1 MNKIGVLGGMG
12 PAATADFLTKLIQ
25 LTPATCDQEH
35 LPVVVANLPHVPDR
49 SRAILGLGADP
60 LPAMCASIDLL
71 VNAGCGV
78 IAVPCNTSH
87 HWHSDFAKHSP
98 VPVLHIAEA
107 SVSAVGRARTTAILG
122 TRGCLQSGFYQ
133 RTISENGGFCHVPDA
148 QTVQPLVDAT
158 IAAVKG
164 GDLAGSARY
173 LEQVL
178 RTLSEQGVNAAV
190 LACTELPL
198 AALGCDPAVHAGMTL
213 VDSTLE
219 LARASVRY
227 GLDRGWNT
235 PSLARND

>member
-12 PAATADFLTKLIQ
+12 PAATADFLTKLVQ

-49 SRAILGLGADP
+49 SRAILGLGPDP
-60 LPAMCASIDLL
+60 LPAMFASIDLL

-87 HWHSDFAKHSP
+87 HWHSDFSKHSP
-98 VPVLHIAEA
+98 VPVLHIAKACVE
-107 SVSAVGRARTTAILG
+107 AVGRARTTAILG

-133 RTISENGGFCHVPDA
+133 RTITEHGGLCYVPDG

-158 IAAVKG
+158 IAAVKA
-164 GDLAGSARY
+164 GDLTGGARY

-178 RTLSEQGVNAAV
+178 RSLVDKGVNAAV

-198 AALGCDPAVHAGMTL
+198 AASCCDPASHTGMTL

-219 LARASVRY
+219 LARASVQY
-227 GLDRGWNT
+227 GLDRGWNL
-235 PSLARND
+235 PSSDMR

>member
-12 PAATADFLTKLIQ
+12 PAATADFLTKLVQ

-49 SRAILGLGADP
+49 SRAILGLGSDP
-60 LPAMCASIDLL
+60 LPAMFASIDLL

-87 HWHSDFAKHSP
+87 HWHSDFSKHSP
-98 VPVLHIAEA
+98 IPVLHIAQACVE
-107 SVSAVGRARTTAILG
+107 AVGRASTTAILG

-133 RTISENGGFCHVPDA
+133 RTIAEHGGLCYVPDA

-158 IAAVKG
+158 IASVKG
-164 GDLAGSARY
+164 GDLPGGARY

-178 RTLSEQGVNAAV
+178 RILVDKGVNAAV

-198 AALGCDPAVHAGMTL
+198 AANGCDPEFHAEMNL

-227 GLDRGWNT
+227 GLDRGWNKM
-235 PSLARND
+235 SLNLDI

>member
-12 PAATADFLTKLIQ
+12 PAATADFLTKLVQ

-49 SRAILGLGADP
+49 SRAILGLGPDP
-60 LPAMCASIDLL
+60 LPAMFASIDLL

-87 HWHSDFAKHSP
+87 HWHSDFSKYSP
-98 VPVLHIAEA
+98 VPVLHIAQACVE
-107 SVSAVGRARTTAILG
+107 AVGRARTTAILG

-133 RTISENGGFCHVPDA
+133 RTITEHGGLCYVPDG

-158 IAAVKG
+158 IAAVKA
-164 GDLAGSARY
+164 GDLTGGARY

-178 RTLSEQGVNAAV
+178 RSLVDKGVNAAV

-198 AALGCDPAVHAGMTL
+198 AASCCDPASHTGMTL

-219 LARASVRY
+219 LARASVQY
-227 GLDRGWNT
+227 GLDRGWNL
-235 PSLARND
+235 PSSDMR